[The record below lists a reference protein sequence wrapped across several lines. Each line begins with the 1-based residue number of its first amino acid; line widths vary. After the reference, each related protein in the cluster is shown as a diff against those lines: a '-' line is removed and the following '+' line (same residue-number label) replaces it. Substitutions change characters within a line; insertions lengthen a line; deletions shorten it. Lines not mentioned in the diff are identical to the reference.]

1 MSDCGRGGLTRG
13 CSDRGVCAHPPS
25 ATRKQSMP
33 DPTLS
38 VIIPAHNAEP
48 FIAETLLSLR
58 CQDLSPE
65 ELEIVVVND
74 GSADA
79 TAEIAGGACRS
90 VKHFQL
96 ITNEQPSGVSAARN
110 TGLRAAQGDYIA
122 FIDADDWFAN
132 GHLRV
137 MLDAITRLGVDF
149 VRCDQIQAIGR
160 TRQLRRA
167 PVFRRNE
174 ALRTHDYIAHG
185 WTQTMVDFPNTNTGL
200 FARRLAGNGTLFFDE
215 SLYSAEDRE
224 WNWRLMLEADSFAVL
239 DAPGAYYR
247 RGVSDSLT
255 AVYNETQLHFIPS
268 CAKTIAQTRRCGN
281 PAFTL
286 KALHNLF
293 ALADIHLQRRAEMP
307 RNLYRRLVDGVA
319 EASATATPDELD
331 EVFRSFRPERVRRL
345 RPIMRRMKTKGEA

>member
-1 MSDCGRGGLTRG
+1 
-13 CSDRGVCAHPPS
+13 
-25 ATRKQSMP
+25 MP

-79 TAEIAGGACRS
+79 TAEIAGDACRS

-96 ITNEQPSGVSAARN
+96 IANEQPSGVSAARN
-110 TGLRAAQGDYIA
+110 TGLRAAAGDYVT
-122 FIDADDWFAN
+122 FLDADDWFAN

-137 MLDAITRLGVDF
+137 LLDAIIRLGVDF
-149 VRCDQIQAIGR
+149 VRCDQIQATGK

-174 ALRTHDYIAHG
+174 ALHTHDYIVHG
-185 WTQTMVDFPNTNTGL
+185 WTQTMVDFPNTNTGV
-200 FARRLAGNGTLFFDE
+200 FAHRLADDGTLFFDE

-224 WNWRLMLEADSFAVL
+224 WNWRLMLEADSFAVI
-239 DAPGAYYR
+239 DAPGACYR

-268 CAKTIAQTRRCGN
+268 CAKTIAQTRRYDN

-319 EASATATPDELD
+319 EASATAAPDEVD

-345 RPIMRRMKTKGEA
+345 RPITRRMEAKGEA